1 MKLIKAR
8 LKGYAGIYR
17 GSKGL
22 TEITIDFT
30 KCMHNIILIEG
41 HNGAGKSTILDAL
54 QPMPDNNNVLIRN
67 MEAEKELLYIH
78 EDIIYKVYIIHG
90 LRQDGSRAVTK
101 AFFSEIINGNE
112 VELNP
117 NGNISSYKEILYDK
131 FNLDPNFV
139 SLSHLSVDDK
149 GIVNKSPGERKKFVS
164 GILDTVEIYNDIYRK
179 LSKKSL
185 SYKSLLTS
193 ITAKIDSIGN
203 KTMLQ
208 SNLESLQITV
218 DQLSNQKELMS
229 ADLARY
235 EASIHM
241 IDPNNQI
248 QNKYT
253 SLRRQLSEL
262 QSNLNRIEL
271 SLIKYK
277 DLGINDLHSIDIL
290 YSDKSTLLVK
300 LESEITAIKANLET
314 MIQLRDN
321 DLVSIQNKTAKLN
334 NLTSDYNY
342 KDLEKNIRELKISIN
357 QCLTIFHKIGLDENN
372 IMTKD
377 EFILAVN
384 TIRDVKDMLDNI
396 KGNSYNEDIEKALY
410 VIINNYDTIS
420 EIEGYKKEINNLS
433 KRLIEID
440 KLISYNEGLIKTL
453 EILENRPNDCKI
465 DNCPFIKE
473 ALNTQSLD
481 PINKLGQLLKEKIEL
496 EDKIKQIN
504 YLLDSSNNVQRII
517 ASINIIL
524 NNINLNNN
532 ILAKLPRCEIFTNTK
547 EFLIHFMSN
556 DCYNILQEIY
566 DYGKYSNF
574 FEVYK
579 ANKELLSK
587 YEKEY
592 SIYHQ
597 KADIIEEINND
608 LDELNKKV
616 NIIIEKIHNENKI
629 LKEKSLLIE
638 EIKNELE
645 VYRILHQLYSEKEH
659 LNESIMQINNELDN
673 LSSSMN
679 DINDYFN
686 KIDYIKKELN
696 KINPQINNN
705 NNHIH
710 NILYSLR
717 QLEDYE
723 KEYKEYNTKYNTIE
737 LIKKYTSPTKEG
749 IQTLFIQLYM
759 GRTLTMANEL
769 LSLFFNGA
777 MELLP
782 YVINE
787 NEFRIPCHNTNS
799 NIINDDIN
807 SCSSSEKSI
816 ISMLISFALLNQSST
831 KYNILRLDEVD
842 GVLDQINRS
851 SYLVALDLIMAKLN
865 VETCFVISHSSEFDS
880 NDVDVIY
887 LGDRPEMI
895 SGNIIFTY

>member
-1 MKLIKAR
+1 
-8 LKGYAGIYR
+8 
-17 GSKGL
+17 
-22 TEITIDFT
+22 
-30 KCMHNIILIEG
+30 
-41 HNGAGKSTILDAL
+41 
-54 QPMPDNNNVLIRN
+54 
-67 MEAEKELLYIH
+67 
-78 EDIIYKVYIIHG
+78 
-90 LRQDGSRAVTK
+90 
-101 AFFSEIINGNE
+101 
-112 VELNP
+112 
-117 NGNISSYKEILYDK
+117 
-131 FNLDPNFV
+131 
-139 SLSHLSVDDK
+139 
-149 GIVNKSPGERKKFVS
+149 
-164 GILDTVEIYNDIYRK
+164 
-179 LSKKSL
+179 
-185 SYKSLLTS
+185 
-193 ITAKIDSIGN
+193 
-203 KTMLQ
+203 
-208 SNLESLQITV
+208 
-218 DQLSNQKELMS
+218 
-229 ADLARY
+229 
-235 EASIHM
+235 
-241 IDPNNQI
+241 
-248 QNKYT
+248 
-253 SLRRQLSEL
+253 
-262 QSNLNRIEL
+262 
-271 SLIKYK
+271 
-277 DLGINDLHSIDIL
+277 
-290 YSDKSTLLVK
+290 
-300 LESEITAIKANLET
+300 
-314 MIQLRDN
+314 
-321 DLVSIQNKTAKLN
+321 
-334 NLTSDYNY
+334 
-342 KDLEKNIRELKISIN
+342 
-357 QCLTIFHKIGLDENN
+357 
-372 IMTKD
+372 
-377 EFILAVN
+377 
-384 TIRDVKDMLDNI
+384 
-396 KGNSYNEDIEKALY
+396 
-410 VIINNYDTIS
+410 
-420 EIEGYKKEINNLS
+420 
-433 KRLIEID
+433 
-440 KLISYNEGLIKTL
+440 
-453 EILENRPNDCKI
+453 
-465 DNCPFIKE
+465 
-473 ALNTQSLD
+473 
-481 PINKLGQLLKEKIEL
+481 
-496 EDKIKQIN
+496 
-504 YLLDSSNNVQRII
+504 
-517 ASINIIL
+517 
-524 NNINLNNN
+524 
-532 ILAKLPRCEIFTNTK
+532 
-547 EFLIHFMSN
+547 MSN